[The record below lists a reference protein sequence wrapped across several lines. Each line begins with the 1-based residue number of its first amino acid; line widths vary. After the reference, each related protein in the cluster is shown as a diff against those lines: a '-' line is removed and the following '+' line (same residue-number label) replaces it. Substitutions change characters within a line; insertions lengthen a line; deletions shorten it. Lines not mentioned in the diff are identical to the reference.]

1 MNDRLRDLYGHVSV
15 HATADLE
22 HEAALELLLLV
33 MMVDDHISGE
43 ELDEI
48 RRITDESGWESS
60 TWSFDQYLGQASAKV
75 RGAVT
80 DAEIDALLD
89 DIVGRLTNGVLRQA
103 LLGAIRDVADADES
117 VVPAEDSLLARIER
131 RLTRD

>member
-75 RGAVT
+75 RSAASDLEV
-80 DAEIDALLD
+80 DALLD
-89 DIVGRLTNGVLRQA
+89 DIDGRLANRVLRRA
-103 LLGAIRDVADADES
+103 LLGAIRDVAGADDT
-117 VVPAEDSLLARIER
+117 VVPAEGSLLARIER